1 MTVVRSF
8 WILLALASAL
18 AGYRFASG
26 QIDLEGLG
34 REREYAFDLAFD
46 VRGSAADFDLSVF
59 VPADGIH
66 SSLRDEEIRAGD
78 LELEIRENPEGRRV
92 VVRGRREDLP
102 ARVEYRV
109 RISRHPVVYEVPD
122 DLTWGDLDLADRPDS
137 NALVP
142 VGHAEIDA
150 DLLRIFPETASG
162 RDPPRAP
169 EEFRARLADAGVGPI
184 EAIDRIHRRAL
195 ERLRPADFSGR
206 TDALTALRLGEAS
219 CGGKSRLMVAELR
232 RLGIQARLVGG
243 LILGDASRKRTS
255 HVWVE
260 ALLGDRWVPFDPL
273 NAHRAEQPADYLRL
287 YTGELPLIVHT
298 RGLAFDYGFRAPLDE
313 VPRSWT
319 TTAGPS
325 LDSDTLPLLGRDQFS
340 LILLAPFA
348 LLMTV
353 FLRQVVGLQ
362 SIGVFLPVL
371 LGFCVTQ
378 VGWSLAGL
386 LLAIAVGLGVG
397 VRWSVARFG
406 LLQVPRAAFLITFL
420 ILVFLLFTVS
430 LERFGVESGRGVLV
444 LPIAAM
450 AMAVERFTV
459 EAQDR
464 GFGEAT
470 WLLGQTIVLAALSA
484 VVLMQPVF
492 EVLTVTFP
500 EILLVVLAEIV
511 VVGRYRGL
519 RLLELH
525 RFGPV
530 RARSA

>member
-1 MTVVRSF
+1 
-8 WILLALASAL
+8 
-18 AGYRFASG
+18 
-26 QIDLEGLG
+26 
-34 REREYAFDLAFD
+34 
-46 VRGSAADFDLSVF
+46 
-59 VPADGIH
+59 
-66 SSLRDEEIRAGD
+66 
-78 LELEIRENPEGRRV
+78 
-92 VVRGRREDLP
+92 
-102 ARVEYRV
+102 
-109 RISRHPVVYEVPD
+109 
-122 DLTWGDLDLADRPDS
+122 
-137 NALVP
+137 
-142 VGHAEIDA
+142 
-150 DLLRIFPETASG
+150 
-162 RDPPRAP
+162 
-169 EEFRARLADAGVGPI
+169 
-184 EAIDRIHRRAL
+184 
-195 ERLRPADFSGR
+195 
-206 TDALTALRLGEAS
+206 
-219 CGGKSRLMVAELR
+219 
-232 RLGIQARLVGG
+232 
-243 LILGDASRKRTS
+243 
-255 HVWVE
+255 
-260 ALLGDRWVPFDPL
+260 
-273 NAHRAEQPADYLRL
+273 
-287 YTGELPLIVHT
+287 
-298 RGLAFDYGFRAPLDE
+298 
-313 VPRSWT
+313 
-319 TTAGPS
+319 
-325 LDSDTLPLLGRDQFS
+325 LLGRDQFS

-464 GFGEAT
+464 GFAEASS
-470 WLLGQTIVLAALSA
+470 LLAQTMVLAALSA
-484 VVLMQPVF
+484 LVLMQPVF

>member
-1 MTVVRSF
+1 VTVIRSF
-8 WILLALASAL
+8 WVLLLLALAL

-26 QIDLEGLG
+26 QVDLDGLG

-46 VRGSAADFDLSVF
+46 VRGSAADFDLTVF
-59 VPADGIH
+59 VPGDGIH
-66 SSLRDEEIRAGD
+66 SSLRGEEIRAGD
-78 LELEIRENPEGRRV
+78 LELEIREAPEGRRM
-92 VVRGRREDLP
+92 VVRGRRDDLP

-109 RISRHPVVYEVPD
+109 RIARHPVLYEVPA
-122 DLTWGDLDLADRPDS
+122 DLTWADVDVADRPDS

-142 VGHAEIDA
+142 VGHVEIDQ
-150 DLLRIFPETASG
+150 DLHRLFPEVVDG
-162 RDPPRAP
+162 RDVPVSP
-169 EEFRARLADAGVGPI
+169 EGFRARLADAGTGPI
-184 EAIDRIHRRAL
+184 EAIDRIHQRAL
-195 ERLRPADFSGR
+195 HDLRAADFSGR

-219 CGGKSRLMVAELR
+219 CGGKSRLMVAQLR

-243 LILGDASRKRTS
+243 LILGDAARKRTS

-298 RGLAFDYGFRAPLDE
+298 RGLAFDYGFRAPLDQ

-319 TTAGPS
+319 TTAGPTIGH
-325 LDSDTLPLLGRDQFS
+325 DALPLLRRDQFS

-378 VGWSLAGL
+378 VGWALAGL
-386 LLAIAVGLGVG
+386 LLSLAVVLGVA
-397 VRWSVARFG
+397 VRWAVARFG
-406 LLQVPRAAFLITFL
+406 LLQVPRSAFLITFL

-430 LERFGVESGRGVLV
+430 IERFGIESGRGVLV

-464 GFGEAT
+464 GLGEASS
-470 WLLGQTIVLAALSA
+470 LLAQTMILAALSA
-484 VVLMQPVF
+484 LVLMQPVF

-500 EILLVVLAEIV
+500 EILLVVLAEIM

-525 RFGPV
+525 RFGSV
-530 RARSA
+530 RTGPA